1 MRVVIIQASFMLYWI
16 PRLRALALALRA
28 RGDELVVV
36 ELTSTGTVY
45 AFAECETEGTDKFP
59 EIEWYELFP
68 GEKLPTVPPKRASAV
83 LWRKLE
89 ELSPDVVLA
98 GAIAFI
104 AGATAVRWGRFRRRG
119 VTILDNSRLED
130 VPRPEWVEWV
140 KKRIYRN
147 VDAVLTPAPSHAP
160 SYAHWGIRPDRIFY
174 GLNVVDNAFFE
185 AGSRKARGEL
195 EAVRSRLNLRCPFFL
210 GVGRQVAKKNWMGL
224 LAAYERYR
232 LKAGENAWD
241 LVLVGDGEE
250 HPQLERWVQER
261 GLAGV
266 RFDPFCTQAEVCS
279 YHALARCLILPS
291 FYGETWGLVV
301 NEAMAS
307 GLPVLVS
314 RQCGCSSVL
323 VREGE
328 NGWTFDPGNG
338 KEMTD
343 ALERMAGVSDE
354 KWGQMSER
362 SRQIVS
368 EWGLDRFTQ
377 GVLEAID
384 ACREVRRGP
393 VSWLDACILWM
404 WNGR

>member
-1 MRVVIIQASFMLYWI
+1 MRVVVIQASFMLYWI
-16 PRLRALALALRA
+16 PRLRALAQALRA
-28 RGDELVVV
+28 RGDELIVV

-45 AFAECETEGTDKFP
+45 SFAERETEGTDKFP
-59 EIEWYELFP
+59 AIEWYELFP
-68 GEKLPTVPPKRASAV
+68 GENLPAVSPRRASAV

-104 AGATAVRWGRFRRRG
+104 AGATAVRWCRFRRRG

-130 VPRPEWVEWV
+130 VPRPGWVEWI

-147 VDAVLTPAPSHAP
+147 VDAALIPAPSHAP
-160 SYAHWGIRPDRIFY
+160 SYLQWGIRPERIFY
-174 GLNVVDNAFFE
+174 GLNVVDNTFFE
-185 AGSRKARGEL
+185 AGSKEARGEL
-195 EAVRSRLNLRCPFFL
+195 ESVRLRLKLERPYFL
-210 GVGRQVAKKNWMGL
+210 GVGRQVLKKNWMGL
-224 LAAYERYR
+224 LLAYEHYR
-232 LKAGENAWD
+232 LKAGDNAWD

-250 HPQLERWVQER
+250 HPQLERWVRER
-261 GLAGV
+261 GLTGV
-266 RFDPFCTQAEVCS
+266 RFDPFCTQREVCA
-279 YHALARCLILPS
+279 YHVLSRCLILPS

-328 NGWTFDPGNG
+328 NGWTFDPGDG
-338 KEMTD
+338 EAMTD
-343 ALERMAGVSDE
+343 ALDRMAGVPEE
-354 KWGQMSER
+354 KWGQMSEC
-362 SRQIVS
+362 SRRIVS
-368 EWGLDRFTQ
+368 EWGLNRFAQ
-377 GVLEAID
+377 GALGAID
-384 ACREVRRGP
+384 ACREVKRGP
-393 VSWLDACILWM
+393 VSWVDACILRL